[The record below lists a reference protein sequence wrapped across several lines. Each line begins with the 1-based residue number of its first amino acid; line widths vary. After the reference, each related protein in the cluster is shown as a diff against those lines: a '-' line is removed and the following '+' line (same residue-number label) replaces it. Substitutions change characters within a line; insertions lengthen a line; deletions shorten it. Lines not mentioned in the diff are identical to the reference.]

1 MNQQILDILIGEFSS
16 YYSTDE
22 LPKQWDESSLKVE
35 LPRLAQ
41 ESANRLKRRAGANNI
56 TLPELSHAI
65 GYIRQAELRGFA
77 QHISGF
83 NNPDWHTAE
92 NLNALN
98 LLLEQLLENLETAQ
112 QG

>member
-41 ESANRLKRRAGANNI
+41 ESATRLKRRAGANNI
-56 TLPELSHAI
+56 TLSELSKAI
-65 GYIRQAELRGFA
+65 GYIRQSELPAFA

-83 NNPDWHTAE
+83 NNPNWHIAE
-92 NLNALN
+92 NLNALD
-98 LLLEQLLENLETAQ
+98 LLLGQLLEDLEAAQ